1 MKKRVLT
8 WVKPTSDV
16 IHLWNYFWAI
26 KQILEWQKDDLDI
39 ILFVADMHATT
50 TLHDGEILRKNIVGL
65 VKSYLASGIDPKK
78 TLIFK
83 QSDVAGHVQLGWVLA
98 SITTLGY
105 MKRMHAYKDA
115 LQKWKADEITMG
127 TFNYPILMASDIL
140 LYDPDYVPVWKD
152 QKQHLE
158 FTRDIAEKFN
168 SIYWTTFKLPEP
180 WINKNVATIPWID
193 GRKMSKSYNNFI
205 SLLEEED
212 SLLKK
217 VRRIPT
223 SPIPIDDPKN
233 PDECNVFNILKHFL
247 NTDEERDLR
256 KRYERGWLAYKEVKD
271 MLYDKLRKFLA
282 PIKQA
287 YDSISE
293 EEIKRLLAEGAQ
305 RANEISTKKIKDV
318 YFKVWY
324 LISNS

>member
-16 IHLWNYFWAI
+16 IHLGNYFGAI
-26 KQILEWQKDDLDI
+26 KQILNWQKEGLDI

-50 TLHDGEILRKNIVGL
+50 TLHSWEILRKNIIGL
-65 VKSYLASGIDPKK
+65 VKSYLASWVDPQK

-83 QSDVAGHVQLGWVLA
+83 QSDVPGHVQLGWVLA

-115 LQKWKADEITMG
+115 LQKWKADETTMG

-140 LYDPDYVPVWKD
+140 LYDPDYVPVGKD

-168 SIYWTTFKLPEP
+168 SIYGETFKLPQP
-180 WINKNVATIPWID
+180 WIDKNVATIPWID

-205 SLLEEED
+205 SLLEDED
-212 SLLKK
+212 DLLKK

-223 SPIPIDDPKN
+223 SPIPIDEPKN
-233 PDECNVFNILKHFL
+233 PDECNVFNMLKHFL
-247 NTDEERDLR
+247 APEEEKSLR
-256 KRYERGWLAYKEVKD
+256 QRYEQWWLAYKEVKD
-271 MLYDKLRKFLA
+271 MLYERLREFLA
-282 PIKQA
+282 PIKKA
-287 YDSISE
+287 YHSISE
-293 EEIKRLLAEGAQ
+293 QEVKKILDEGAKV
-305 RANEISTKKIKDV
+305 ANEMASKKIKDV
-318 YFKVWY
+318 YFKVGY